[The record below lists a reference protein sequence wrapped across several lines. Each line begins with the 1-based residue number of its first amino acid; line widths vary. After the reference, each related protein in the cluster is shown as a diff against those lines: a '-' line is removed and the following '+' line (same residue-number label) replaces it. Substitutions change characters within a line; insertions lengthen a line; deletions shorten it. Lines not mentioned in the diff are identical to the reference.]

1 MNQYLNESS
10 IFDWKKFEYHNR
22 NNCVVS
28 WCEKIV
34 TGGRAGVGRGGRG
47 VNVMACI
54 GLITCTHVFL
64 IMIIIIMIY
73 NDLLGGIK

>member
-34 TGGRAGVGRGGRG
+34 TGGRAAVGRGGRG
-47 VNVMACI
+47 VMLWLVLA
-54 GLITCTHVFL
+54 L
-64 IMIIIIMIY
+64 
-73 NDLLGGIK
+73 

>member
-1 MNQYLNESS
+1 MNQYLNNESS

-34 TGGRAGVGRGGRG
+34 TGGRAGVGRARC
-47 VNVMACI
+47 NVMACI
-54 GLITCTHVFL
+54 GLITCISNHDN
-64 IMIIIIMIY
+64 Y
-73 NDLLGGIK
+73 NYDL

>member
-34 TGGRAGVGRGGRG
+34 TGGRAEVGRGGRG
-47 VNVMACI
+47 VMLWRV
-54 GLITCTHVFL
+54 
-64 IMIIIIMIY
+64 
-73 NDLLGGIK
+73 

>member
-47 VNVMACI
+47 VMLWRV
-54 GLITCTHVFL
+54 GLITCISNHDN
-64 IMIIIIMIY
+64 Y
-73 NDLLGGIK
+73 NYDL

>member
-22 NNCVVS
+22 NNCVV
-28 WCEKIV
+28 

-47 VNVMACI
+47 VMLWRV
-54 GLITCTHVFL
+54 
-64 IMIIIIMIY
+64 
-73 NDLLGGIK
+73 